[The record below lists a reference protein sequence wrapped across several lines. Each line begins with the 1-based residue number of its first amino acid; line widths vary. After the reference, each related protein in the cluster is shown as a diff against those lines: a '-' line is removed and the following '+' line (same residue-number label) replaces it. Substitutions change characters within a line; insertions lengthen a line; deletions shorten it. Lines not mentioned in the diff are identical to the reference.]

1 MPKLTLTTLVVLC
14 LLFVGRNIAK
24 GQTKIPLTEAIGK
37 VEQEKKVRFFYLH
50 DWIKDLFI
58 DSESLNLP
66 LPEFLNKALEGTSLT
81 HTIYR
86 EKNIILFIKA
96 GDQLPAESVSSTTEA
111 EVFVADGK
119 EYTIHG
125 TIQEANTG
133 ETISGATVFVEET
146 KAAAQTNAAGQYS
159 LTLKSGM
166 YTLKVS
172 AVGKTT
178 DTRKISLLKNQSLD
192 FNLFDKVTELRSV
205 EIQAEGADNNIAS
218 LEMSLVKLDVK
229 TIKSMPSFLGEP
241 DIIKSITLMPGVK
254 TVGDGAGGFNV
265 RGGNVDQ
272 NLVLLD
278 DVPVFNTSHLFG
290 FFSAFNSDVVKDVNL
305 FKGGLPAQYGG
316 RISSVLDVKLKNGN
330 SRNFSI
336 RGGAGI
342 ISSKLFAEGPII
354 KDRTSFIVGARYAY
368 PNWILK
374 KVPDL
379 DIRRSSGMFYD
390 LTARLHHRINENNS
404 VSLSAYSSRDD
415 FKLAGDTLYNWQ
427 TTNAT
432 AKWSTIIAQKVFV
445 DVTALMSD
453 YTYGIDGLNPGEG
466 FESDF
471 GINLKGGKIDV
482 SYSINQQNKIEA
494 GASLNLYD
502 ISPGKLKPDPEFM
515 INPVHLPN
523 DKASEAAVFIGDEF
537 KVSSGITLYG
547 GVRYSWYKAL
557 GPADVLIYSDNS
569 SRSLSTIIDT
579 LTFDDN
585 ATIKTYSGIEP
596 RFSAKIS
603 LSPKSSVKASY
614 NRNMQYLHLIS
625 NTTAVSPLDL
635 WKASNFHIRP
645 QVGQQFAVGYFRN
658 LRANEIEI
666 SVEGYYKEINN
677 MLEYKDGADLFLNPA
692 VETQVVEA
700 EGKNYGVEFLVR
712 KNVGELTGWV
722 GYTYSRS
729 IRRVRGEHPDETI
742 NDGKWYPSNFDKPHD
757 VSIVTNYKFN
767 RRFSVSAN
775 FAYNTG
781 RPITYPEEVYII
793 DGYTFVQFSER
804 NQARIPDYHRLD
816 ISFTLDES
824 LKQTKKWRGSW
835 TLSFFNVY
843 GRKNAYSV
851 FFRPQY
857 KGAQPQAFR
866 LSVLGTIFPSLT
878 YNFKIDP

>member
-1 MPKLTLTTLVVLC
+1 MPKLILIAMAALC
-14 LLFVGRNIAK
+14 SFFASPIVANCQSA
-24 GQTKIPLTEAIGK
+24 IPLTEALATLEEGQNI
-37 VEQEKKVRFFYLH
+37 RFFYLYE
-50 DWIKDLFI
+50 WIKDLSV
-58 DSESLNLP
+58 DQDLLKHP
-66 LPEFLNKALEGTSLT
+66 LPQFLDKALEGTPLAY
-81 HTIYR
+81 TIYR
-86 EKNIILFIKA
+86 SKNIIFYIKA
-96 GDQLPAESVSSTTEA
+96 GNSLPAENTNPSDAST
-111 EVFVADGK
+111 FLADGK
-119 EYTIHG
+119 MYTIHG
-125 TIQEANTG
+125 AIREANTG
-133 ETISGATVFVEET
+133 ETISGATISVEET
-146 KAAAQTNAAGQYS
+146 QSAAQTNAGGQYS

-172 AVGKTT
+172 AVGKSI
-178 DTRKISLLKNQSLD
+178 DTRKITLDQNQSID

-218 LEMSLVKLDVK
+218 LEMSLVKLDIK
-229 TIKSMPSFLGEP
+229 TIKSMPAFLGEP

-278 DVPVFNTSHLFG
+278 DVPIFNTSHLFG

-305 FKGGLPAQYGG
+305 FKGGLPAQHGG

-342 ISSKLFAEGPII
+342 ISSKIFAEGPII
-354 KDRTSFIVGARYAY
+354 KDKTSFVIGARYAY
-368 PNWILK
+368 PDWILK

-390 LTARLHHRINENNS
+390 VTARLHHRINDNNS
-404 VSLSAYSSRDD
+404 ISLSAYSSRDD
-415 FKLAGDTLYNWQ
+415 FKLAGDTLYNWN
-427 TTNAT
+427 TNSAT

-445 DVTALMSD
+445 DVTGFMTN

-466 FESDF
+466 FKSDF
-471 GINLKGGKIDV
+471 GINLKGGKADI
-482 SYSINQQNKIEA
+482 SYALNQQHKIEA
-494 GASLNLYD
+494 GGSVNMYD
-502 ISPGKLKPDPEFM
+502 FSPGTLSPEPEFM
-515 INPVHLPN
+515 INPQVLPN
-523 DKASEAAVFIGDEF
+523 EKALEAAVFIGDEY
-537 KVSSGITLYG
+537 KVNAGISLYA
-547 GVRYSWYKAL
+547 GVRYSLYKAL
-557 GPADVLIYSDNS
+557 GPADVFIYNDNS
-569 SRSLSTIIDT
+569 SKSISTIIDT
-579 LTFDDN
+579 LSFSEN
-585 ATIKTYSGIEP
+585 ATIKTYSGVEP

-603 LSPKSSVKASY
+603 ISPKSSVKASY
-614 NRNMQYLHLIS
+614 NRNLQYLHLLS

-635 WKASNFHIRP
+635 WKSSNFHIRP
-645 QVGQQFAVGYFRN
+645 QIGHQFALGYFRN
-658 LRANEIEI
+658 LGANEVEV
-666 SVEGYYKEINN
+666 SVEGYYKEIRN
-677 MLEYKDGADLFLNPA
+677 MLEYKDGADLFLNRA
-692 VETQVVEA
+692 IETEVVEA
-700 EGKNYGVEFLVR
+700 LGRNYGVEFLIR

-722 GYTYSRS
+722 GYTYSRA
-729 IRRVRGEHPDETI
+729 IRRVESEHPDETI

-757 VSIVTNYKFN
+757 ISIVTNYKFN

-857 KGAQPQAFR
+857 RGAQPQAFR
-866 LSVLGTIFPSLT
+866 LSVLGSIFPSLT